1 MIYQT
6 EAMSAPLSHAG
17 SSRPTILVAD
27 ADPVSRDLVEFLF
40 RRHDFEVRAV
50 AKGEDVL
57 PQALRRPPDLVVLEI
72 ALQGLSGL
80 EVCKQ
85 FRADRRLARLP
96 ILILSAK
103 TDESD
108 RVRGFEAGADDY
120 VIKPFGPRELVCRVR
135 RLLRAQPMPEESN
148 DVIRSTGLEMDVP
161 RHEVMA
167 DGKPV
172 KLTVIE
178 FKLLSTLIQRKGRVQ
193 SRDRLLQDV
202 WEYDSMLDTRTV
214 DTHMLRL
221 RKKLGSSSRC
231 LETVRG
237 MGYRFLDS

>member
-6 EAMSAPLSHAG
+6 EALPASLSDGAPP
-17 SSRPTILVAD
+17 RPRILLVEG
-27 ADPVSRDLVEFLF
+27 DPVSRDLVEFLLL
-40 RRHDFEVRAV
+40 RQNFEVSTV
-50 AKGEDVL
+50 AKGDEVL
-57 PQALRRPPDLVVLEI
+57 QQALRRTPDLIVLEI
-72 ALQGLSGL
+72 VLPGLSGL

-85 FRADRRLARLP
+85 VRADRRLAQVP

-103 TDESD
+103 TEEADC
-108 RVRGFEAGADDY
+108 VRGFESGADDY

-135 RLLRAQPMPEESN
+135 RLLRKQQVPGEKNE
-148 DVIRSTGLEMDVP
+148 VIRSAGLEMDVP
-161 RHEVMA
+161 RHEVIS

-221 RKKLGSSSRC
+221 RKKLGSTSHC

-237 MGYRFLDS
+237 MGYRYMDS